1 MKGGD
6 ILCNISPQ
14 SILFTGQYLMNLI
27 YRRGLIIGHRL
38 PLMIAV
44 IVFLVIPDVLIL
56 FLLTF
61 LRLVFREEPELC
73 IDFPSELIDK
83 FLHLI
88 LVSIQT
94 FQHDLPAAL
103 HFVHL
108 YR

>member
-1 MKGGD
+1 M
-6 ILCNISPQ
+6 
-14 SILFTGQYLMNLI
+14 YLI

-73 IDFPSELIDK
+73 IDFTSELIDK

-88 LVSIQT
+88 LVSIQP
-94 FQHDLPAAL
+94 FHHDLPAAL
-103 HFVHL
+103 HLVHL
-108 YR
+108 NR